1 MQTRHLNVLK
11 NTNRNLRGRVLPTPL
26 RKNKRSF
33 RMRAFL
39 APAAALLALAAPV
52 AFSPQAFAQS
62 NTLKAVI
69 FENVKP
75 LYQKTETGYE
85 GFGVDVLE
93 QIRMQA
99 NRSTVTYRLA
109 SSVEDGVG
117 AVISGEADIA
127 CGVAFNWDRS
137 TKVTYSL
144 PFSVGGTRLLMA
156 FDTAIDGTPESLVGE
171 TIGVVKDSQSAKVLS
186 GVVPGATLLSFD
198 TPEEA
203 LEAFYSGEVSILG
216 GGTLWLAANSRIDKT
231 ALLPFR
237 PYGRSGISCI
247 VKQNNGKLLSS
258 TNIALGQMMQA
269 YMDGDAGTREMINRW
284 IGPGSDVGL
293 SQETIRSLY
302 GLILSITAELNT
314 AATPGI

>member
-1 MQTRHLNVLK
+1 
-11 NTNRNLRGRVLPTPL
+11 
-26 RKNKRSF
+26 
-33 RMRAFL
+33 MRAFL

-69 FENVKP
+69 FEDVKP